1 MKDFIISTTIVRLVV
16 LFSFVCCEYWN
27 TKLLIVHTKFLDA
40 QWTPDPF
47 CPYPYPD
54 HATKYRYYGNC
65 SVYWEC
71 YYGAKYI
78 MECPE
83 GLEFNE
89 PLQQCDTPSIA
100 NCDPCRW
107 YRRWIFWFVRLV
119 LGASTTGNPDHTG
132 STDSTFWG
140 WYLIKTNRMCS

>member
-16 LFSFVCCEYWN
+16 LFSFVCY
-27 TKLLIVHTKFLDA
+27 A

-100 NCDPCRW
+100 NCDPW
-107 YRRWIFWFVRLV
+107 
-119 LGASTTGNPDHTG
+119 ASTTGNPDHTG
-132 STDSTFWG
+132 STDSTYSASSTRG
-140 WYLIKTNRMCS
+140 PYPQCPCVLPVPR